1 MIIKIAVSAETE
13 SKHVRNFC
21 GQLAGGDL
29 LPSGCRGHPTRK
41 FSKAML
47 ARKNRDVPEPAKNE
61 LRELIMS
68 AWKEWRATWPV
79 PPGLDIKI
87 SFPDEIDDR
96 WQRGTV
102 YYLFPGA
109 CHPNRVLRF

>member
-1 MIIKIAVSAETE
+1 MIIKITVSAETD

-21 GQLAGGDL
+21 GQLADGDL
-29 LPSGCRGHPTRK
+29 LEHGRRGHPVRK

-61 LRELIMS
+61 LRGLVRS
-68 AWKEWRATWPV
+68 AWDEWRATWPV

-96 WQRGTV
+96 WRHGTV

-109 CHPNRVLRF
+109 CRPNRVLRF